1 MASPGVPGGSQP
13 QLLLA
18 CTSAPGGGEGTRER
32 GAAAET
38 VKQQR
43 CGHYPHPPH
52 LGQGTPMIVSVAPR
66 AEDGVDAESWI
77 TAASHA
83 QRAAGSGVHQG
94 APTASSSKGG
104 HGSRSSRYPDRGPFA
119 TLVARAA
126 RAVAASS
133 ARLPDG
139 YLCRHL
145 LQAHRCLKPQKSER
159 KKKRLKLGGR
169 VVSTQPPPAPFPTK
183 AELRC
188 QSCRCLPGPAAG
200 PALGHLAAA
209 SLCRAQ
215 R

>member
-52 LGQGTPMIVSVAPR
+52 LGQSTPMIVSAAPR

-83 QRAAGSGVHQG
+83 Q
-94 APTASSSKGG
+94 
-104 HGSRSSRYPDRGPFA
+104 
-119 TLVARAA
+119 
-126 RAVAASS
+126 
-133 ARLPDG
+133 
-139 YLCRHL
+139 
-145 LQAHRCLKPQKSER
+145 
-159 KKKRLKLGGR
+159 
-169 VVSTQPPPAPFPTK
+169 
-183 AELRC
+183 
-188 QSCRCLPGPAAG
+188 PAACG
-200 PALGHLAAA
+200 W
-209 SLCRAQ
+209 
-215 R
+215 